1 MSERILKALMQLF
14 AIIAK
19 VDMEEVDG
27 GGFKI
32 SGGGRDIVRLF
43 LRQELN
49 QELVNEYIKLFDE
62 YLTVHQGKS
71 KKKDSGRKRTSVNS
85 VKVLRICTQIN
96 EELTQKQKDF
106 FHEICQEAI
115 EVHSEEIIEL
125 INDLVMDYVADN
137 EYEIFAEL
145 EDLGVITNEDYLKD

>member
-1 MSERILKALMQLF
+1 MK
-14 AIIAK
+14 K
-19 VDMEEVDG
+19 VKHCTLDWRYLDTFYKVSNQVEMKSDYG
-27 GGFKI
+27 YKI
-32 SGGGRDIVRLF
+32 DI
-43 LRQELN
+43 
-49 QELVNEYIKLFDE
+49 
-62 YLTVHQGKS
+62 
-71 KKKDSGRKRTSVNS
+71 KKE
-85 VKVLRICTQIN
+85 